1 MFIEEKLSISQ
12 RHNYLSLIEEGIFFR
27 AYNQSAYILSQ
38 YYHQELKVMSNMVK
52 KLNNQLIVF
61 CAFPK
66 MQIKQRLPC
75 AVKTEWGYEL
85 KGNFE
90 LSNYQDWF
98 EQILS
103 LDSDSKYIKNINKK
117 NVNHDANSLKKQEK
131 ILPRQLTSAMNDS
144 LASPIFYNIQLTQQQ
159 LKFLHKWQRGNCL
172 PIIMENFIESI
183 KQQLPKN

>member
-27 AYNQSAYILSQ
+27 AYNQSAYILNQ
-38 YYHQELKVMSNMVK
+38 YYHQELKIISNMVK
-52 KLNNQLIVF
+52 KLNNQQIVF

-66 MQIKQRLPC
+66 TQIKQRLPHS
-75 AVKTEWGYEL
+75 VKTEWGYEL

-98 EQILS
+98 EHILS
-103 LDSDSKYIKNINKK
+103 LDSDSKYIKNISKK
-117 NVNHDANSLKKQEK
+117 NINNDVNFSKKQEK
-131 ILPRQLTSAMNDS
+131 ILQQQLSSTMNDS
-144 LASPIFYNIQLTQQQ
+144 LVSPIFYNIQLTQQQ
-159 LKFLHKWQRGNCL
+159 LKFLYKWQRGNCL

>member
-27 AYNQSAYILSQ
+27 AYNQSAYILNQ
-38 YYHQELKVMSNMVK
+38 YYHQDLKVISNVVK
-52 KLNNQLIVF
+52 KLNNQQIVF

-66 MQIKQRLPC
+66 TQIKQRLPHS
-75 AVKTEWGYEL
+75 VKTEWGYEL

-98 EQILS
+98 ENILN
-103 LDSDSKYIKNINKK
+103 LDSTYIKNINKK
-117 NVNHDANSLKKQEK
+117 NVNHDVNFSKKQEK
-131 ILPRQLTSAMNDS
+131 ILQQQLSSTMNDS
-144 LASPIFYNIQLTQQQ
+144 LASPIFFNIQLTQQQ

>member
-38 YYHQELKVMSNMVK
+38 YYHQELKIISNMVK
-52 KLNNQLIVF
+52 KLNNQQIVF

-66 MQIKQRLPC
+66 TQIKQRLPHS
-75 AVKTEWGYEL
+75 VKTEWGYEL

-98 EQILS
+98 EHILS
-103 LDSDSKYIKNINKK
+103 LDSTYIKNINKK
-117 NVNHDANSLKKQEK
+117 NINNDVNFSKKQEK
-131 ILPRQLTSAMNDS
+131 ILQQQLSSTMNDS
-144 LASPIFYNIQLTQQQ
+144 LVSPIFYNIQLTQQQ
-159 LKFLHKWQRGNCL
+159 LKFLYKWQRGNCL

>member
-27 AYNQSAYILSQ
+27 AYNQSAYILNQ
-38 YYHQELKVMSNMVK
+38 YYHQELKIISNMVK
-52 KLNNQLIVF
+52 KLNNQQIVF

-66 MQIKQRLPC
+66 TQIKQRLPHS
-75 AVKTEWGYEL
+75 VKTEWGYEL

-98 EQILS
+98 EHILS
-103 LDSDSKYIKNINKK
+103 LDSTYIKNINKK
-117 NVNHDANSLKKQEK
+117 NINHDVNFSKKQEK
-131 ILPRQLTSAMNDS
+131 ILQQQLTSTMNDS
-144 LASPIFYNIQLTQQQ
+144 LVSPIFYNIQLTQQQ
-159 LKFLHKWQRGNCL
+159 LKFLYKWQRGNCL

>member
-38 YYHQELKVMSNMVK
+38 YYHQELKVISNMVK
-52 KLNNQLIVF
+52 KLNNQQIVF

-66 MQIKQRLPC
+66 MQIKQRLPR

-98 EQILS
+98 EHILS
-103 LDSDSKYIKNINKK
+103 VDSTYIKNIYKK
-117 NVNHDANSLKKQEK
+117 NVNHDANSLKEQEK
-131 ILPRQLTSAMNDS
+131 ILPRQLTGAMNDS

-183 KQQLPKN
+183 KQQLQKN

>member
-27 AYNQSAYILSQ
+27 AYNQSAYILNQ
-38 YYHQELKVMSNMVK
+38 YYHQDLKVISNVVK
-52 KLNNQLIVF
+52 KLNNQQIVF

-66 MQIKQRLPC
+66 TQIKQRLPHS
-75 AVKTEWGYEL
+75 VKTEWGYEL

-98 EQILS
+98 EHILS
-103 LDSDSKYIKNINKK
+103 LDSTYIKNINKK
-117 NVNHDANSLKKQEK
+117 NINHDVNFSKKQEK
-131 ILPRQLTSAMNDS
+131 ILQQQLSSTMNDS
-144 LASPIFYNIQLTQQQ
+144 LVSPIFYNIQLTQQQ
-159 LKFLHKWQRGNCL
+159 LKFLYKWQRGNCL

>member
-38 YYHQELKVMSNMVK
+38 YYHQELKIISNMVK
-52 KLNNQLIVF
+52 KLNNQQIVF

-66 MQIKQRLPC
+66 TQIKQRLPHS
-75 AVKTEWGYEL
+75 VKTEWGYEL
-85 KGNFE
+85 KGDFE

-98 EQILS
+98 EHILS
-103 LDSDSKYIKNINKK
+103 LDSTYIKNINKK
-117 NVNHDANSLKKQEK
+117 NINHDVNFSKKQEK
-131 ILPRQLTSAMNDS
+131 ILQQQLTSTMNDS
-144 LASPIFYNIQLTQQQ
+144 LVSPIFYNIQLTQQQ

-183 KQQLPKN
+183 KQQLQKN

>member
-38 YYHQELKVMSNMVK
+38 YYHQELKVISNMVK
-52 KLNNQLIVF
+52 KLNNQQIVF

-66 MQIKQRLPC
+66 MQIKQRLPR

-90 LSNYQDWF
+90 LSNYKDWF
-98 EQILS
+98 EHILS
-103 LDSDSKYIKNINKK
+103 VDSTYIKNIYKK
-117 NVNHDANSLKKQEK
+117 NVNHDANSLKEQEK

-183 KQQLPKN
+183 KQQLQKN

>member
-38 YYHQELKVMSNMVK
+38 YYHQELKIISNMVK
-52 KLNNQLIVF
+52 KLNNQQIVF

-66 MQIKQRLPC
+66 TQIKQRLPHS
-75 AVKTEWGYEL
+75 VKTEWGYEL
-85 KGNFE
+85 KGDFE

-98 EQILS
+98 EHILS
-103 LDSDSKYIKNINKK
+103 LDSTYIKNINKK
-117 NVNHDANSLKKQEK
+117 NINHDVNFSKKQEK
-131 ILPRQLTSAMNDS
+131 ILQQQLTSTMNDS
-144 LASPIFYNIQLTQQQ
+144 LVSPIFYNIQLTQQQ
-159 LKFLHKWQRGNCL
+159 LKFLYKWQRGNCL

>member
-27 AYNQSAYILSQ
+27 AYNQSAYILNQ
-38 YYHQELKVMSNMVK
+38 YYHQDLKVISNVVK
-52 KLNNQLIVF
+52 KLNNQQIVF

-66 MQIKQRLPC
+66 TQIKQRLPHS
-75 AVKTEWGYEL
+75 VKTEWGCEL

-98 EQILS
+98 EHILS
-103 LDSDSKYIKNINKK
+103 LDSDSTYIKNINNKK
-117 NVNHDANSLKKQEK
+117 VNNDANSLKKQEK
-131 ILPRQLTSAMNDS
+131 ILQQQLSSTMNDS
-144 LASPIFYNIQLTQQQ
+144 LVSPIFYNIQLTQQQ
-159 LKFLHKWQRGNCL
+159 LKFLYKWQRGNCL

>member
-1 MFIEEKLSISQ
+1 MFIEEKLIISQ

-27 AYNQSAYILSQ
+27 AYNQSAYILNQ
-38 YYHQELKVMSNMVK
+38 YYHQDLKVISNVVK
-52 KLNNQLIVF
+52 KLNNQQIVF

-66 MQIKQRLPC
+66 TQIKQRLPHS
-75 AVKTEWGYEL
+75 VKTEWGYEL

-98 EQILS
+98 EHILS
-103 LDSDSKYIKNINKK
+103 LDSTYIKNINKK
-117 NVNHDANSLKKQEK
+117 NINHDVNFSKKQEK
-131 ILPRQLTSAMNDS
+131 ILQQQLSSTMNDS
-144 LASPIFYNIQLTQQQ
+144 LVSPIFYNIQLTQQQ
-159 LKFLHKWQRGNCL
+159 LKFLYKWQRGNCL

>member
-27 AYNQSAYILSQ
+27 AYNQSAYILNQ
-38 YYHQELKVMSNMVK
+38 YYHQDLKVISNVVK
-52 KLNNQLIVF
+52 KLNNQQIVF

-66 MQIKQRLPC
+66 TQIKQRLPHS
-75 AVKTEWGYEL
+75 VKTEWGYEL

-90 LSNYQDWF
+90 LSNFQDWF
-98 EQILS
+98 ENILS
-103 LDSDSKYIKNINKK
+103 LDSTYIKNISNK
-117 NVNHDANSLKKQEK
+117 NVNHDVNFSKKQEK
-131 ILPRQLTSAMNDS
+131 ILQQQLSSTMNDS
-144 LASPIFYNIQLTQQQ
+144 LVSPIFYNIQLTQQQ
-159 LKFLHKWQRGNCL
+159 LKFLHKWRRGNCL

>member
-27 AYNQSAYILSQ
+27 AYNQSAYILNQ
-38 YYHQELKVMSNMVK
+38 YYHQDLKVISNVVK
-52 KLNNQLIVF
+52 KLNNQQIVF

-66 MQIKQRLPC
+66 TQIKQRLPHS
-75 AVKTEWGYEL
+75 VKTEWGYEL

-98 EQILS
+98 EHILS
-103 LDSDSKYIKNINKK
+103 LDSTYIKNINKK
-117 NVNHDANSLKKQEK
+117 NINHDVNFSKKQEK
-131 ILPRQLTSAMNDS
+131 ILQQQLSSIMNDS
-144 LASPIFYNIQLTQQQ
+144 LVSPIFYNIQLTQQQ

>member
-27 AYNQSAYILSQ
+27 AYNQSAYILNQ
-38 YYHQELKVMSNMVK
+38 YYHQELKIISNMVK
-52 KLNNQLIVF
+52 KLNNQQIVF

-66 MQIKQRLPC
+66 TQIKQRLPHS
-75 AVKTEWGYEL
+75 VKTEWGYEL

-98 EQILS
+98 EHILS
-103 LDSDSKYIKNINKK
+103 LDSTYIKNINKK
-117 NVNHDANSLKKQEK
+117 NINNDVNFSKKQEK
-131 ILPRQLTSAMNDS
+131 ILQQQLSSTMNDS
-144 LASPIFYNIQLTQQQ
+144 LVSPIFYNIQLTQQQ
-159 LKFLHKWQRGNCL
+159 LKFLYKWQRGNCL

>member
-27 AYNQSAYILSQ
+27 AYNQSAYILNQ
-38 YYHQELKVMSNMVK
+38 YYHQELKIISNMVK
-52 KLNNQLIVF
+52 KLNNQQIVF

-66 MQIKQRLPC
+66 TQIKQRLPHS
-75 AVKTEWGYEL
+75 VKTEWGYEL

-98 EQILS
+98 EHILS
-103 LDSDSKYIKNINKK
+103 LDSKYIKNINKK
-117 NVNHDANSLKKQEK
+117 NINNDVNFSKKQEK
-131 ILPRQLTSAMNDS
+131 ILQQQLSSTMNDS
-144 LASPIFYNIQLTQQQ
+144 LVSPIFYNIQLTQQQ
-159 LKFLHKWQRGNCL
+159 LKFLYKWQRGNCL

>member
-27 AYNQSAYILSQ
+27 AYNQSAYILNQ
-38 YYHQELKVMSNMVK
+38 YYHQDLKVISNVVK
-52 KLNNQLIVF
+52 KLNNQQIVF

-66 MQIKQRLPC
+66 TQIKQRLPHS
-75 AVKTEWGYEL
+75 VKTEWGYEL

-98 EQILS
+98 ENILN
-103 LDSDSKYIKNINKK
+103 LDSTYIKNINKK
-117 NVNHDANSLKKQEK
+117 NVNHDVNFSKKQEK
-131 ILPRQLTSAMNDS
+131 ILQQQLSSTMNDS

>member
-27 AYNQSAYILSQ
+27 AYNQSAYILNQ
-38 YYHQELKVMSNMVK
+38 YYHQDLKVISNVVK
-52 KLNNQLIVF
+52 KLNNQQIVF

-66 MQIKQRLPC
+66 TQIKQRLPHS
-75 AVKTEWGYEL
+75 VKTEWGYEL

-98 EQILS
+98 EHILS
-103 LDSDSKYIKNINKK
+103 LDSTYIKNINKK
-117 NVNHDANSLKKQEK
+117 NINHDVNFSKKQEK
-131 ILPRQLTSAMNDS
+131 ILQQQLSSTMNDS
-144 LASPIFYNIQLTQQQ
+144 LVSPIFYNIQLTQQQ
-159 LKFLHKWQRGNCL
+159 LKFLYKWQRGNCL

-183 KQQLPKN
+183 KQQLQKN

>member
-27 AYNQSAYILSQ
+27 AYNQSAYILNQ
-38 YYHQELKVMSNMVK
+38 YYHQELKIISNMVK
-52 KLNNQLIVF
+52 KLNNQQIVF

-66 MQIKQRLPC
+66 TQIKQRLPHS
-75 AVKTEWGYEL
+75 VKTEWGYEL

-98 EQILS
+98 EHILS
-103 LDSDSKYIKNINKK
+103 LDSTYIKNINKK
-117 NVNHDANSLKKQEK
+117 NINHDVNFSKKQEK
-131 ILPRQLTSAMNDS
+131 ILQQQLSSTMNDS
-144 LASPIFYNIQLTQQQ
+144 LVSPIFYNIQLTQQQ
-159 LKFLHKWQRGNCL
+159 LKFLYKWQRGNCL

>member
-27 AYNQSAYILSQ
+27 AYNQSAYILNQ
-38 YYHQELKVMSNMVK
+38 YYHQDLKVISNVVK
-52 KLNNQLIVF
+52 KLNNQQIVF

-66 MQIKQRLPC
+66 TQIKQRLPHS
-75 AVKTEWGYEL
+75 VKTEWGYEL

-98 EQILS
+98 EHILS
-103 LDSDSKYIKNINKK
+103 LDSKYIKNINKK

-159 LKFLHKWQRGNCL
+159 LKFLYKWQRGNCL

>member
-27 AYNQSAYILSQ
+27 AYNQSAYILNQ
-38 YYHQELKVMSNMVK
+38 YYHQDLKVISNVVK
-52 KLNNQLIVF
+52 KLNNQQIVF

-66 MQIKQRLPC
+66 TQIKQRLPHS
-75 AVKTEWGYEL
+75 VKTEWGYEL

-98 EQILS
+98 EHILS
-103 LDSDSKYIKNINKK
+103 LDSKYIKNINKK
-117 NVNHDANSLKKQEK
+117 NINNDVNFSKKQEK
-131 ILPRQLTSAMNDS
+131 ILQQQLSSTMNDS
-144 LASPIFYNIQLTQQQ
+144 LVSPIFYNIQLTQQQ
-159 LKFLHKWQRGNCL
+159 LKFLYKWQRGNCL

>member
-52 KLNNQLIVF
+52 KLNNQQIVF

-66 MQIKQRLPC
+66 MQIKQRLPH

-98 EQILS
+98 EHILS
-103 LDSDSKYIKNINKK
+103 LDSTYIKNINKK
-117 NVNHDANSLKKQEK
+117 NINHDVNFSKKQEK
-131 ILPRQLTSAMNDS
+131 ILQQQLSSTMNDS
-144 LASPIFYNIQLTQQQ
+144 LVSPIFYNIQLTQQQ
-159 LKFLHKWQRGNCL
+159 LKFLYKWQRGNCL